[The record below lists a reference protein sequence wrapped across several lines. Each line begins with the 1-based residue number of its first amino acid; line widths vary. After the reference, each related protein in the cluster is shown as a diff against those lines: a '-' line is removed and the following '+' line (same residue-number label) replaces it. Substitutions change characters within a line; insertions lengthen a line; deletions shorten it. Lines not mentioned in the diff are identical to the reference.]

1 MAEGGVDSVILGA
14 AVGDYGLV
22 HSAASIRRYAAS
34 SGVYPPYHVMDGLY
48 AASGATRR
56 ATDVTAPREVQALA
70 FEIASGIEL
79 WIASL
84 VGETRQV
91 LLEGVDISGARIT
104 SLDDAS
110 FAACMAGPEGFAGGE
125 AVHGGGVLSL
135 SPYAVARLRLAL

>member
-1 MAEGGVDSVILGA
+1 MAEGGVDSVILDA
-14 AVGDYGLV
+14 AVGDYGLAD
-22 HSAASIRRYAAS
+22 SAASYAAS

-70 FEIASGIEL
+70 FEIAL

>member
-14 AVGDYGLV
+14 AVGDYRLV
-22 HSAASIRRYAAS
+22 HSAASIPRYAAS

-70 FEIASGIEL
+70 FEIAL

>member
-22 HSAASIRRYAAS
+22 HSAASIPRYAAS

-70 FEIASGIEL
+70 FEIASGIECGSP
-79 WIASL
+79 ASSGRR
-84 VGETRQV
+84 VKSCSKAS
-91 LLEGVDISGARIT
+91 DISGARIT

-110 FAACMAGPEGFAGGE
+110 FAACMAGPRRRCTEPVTLCRGA
-125 AVHGGGVLSL
+125 ASACTMTA
-135 SPYAVARLRLAL
+135 SA